1 LGIKFREGGGKF
13 VKGMNKTISGIAI
26 TSFSLLAIFIISIPF
41 LLFPKGKKTK
51 ELFNFEGNVLL
62 TLGEMISK
70 LRMREEELARE
81 RKDEREKAEELRI
94 ISHVILN
101 SLPFPILLL
110 SSDKRIL
117 NMNRSSEEFFGR
129 SFSSSLFLS
138 ASSILP
144 SNFIEIIEDAEKK
157 GFREE
162 RTINE
167 DGKWFQIQVIPI
179 KGEKGVIGTIFML
192 NDITER
198 KREEEILKEKEKM
211 ASLGEMASYLAHE
224 IKNSVGVALGYLKLS
239 SEKEK
244 YEEKVVKELNTI
256 SSNIERFLD
265 FAKPMEIRKEKIEL
279 KETISEIKESLRDI
293 DLTLEGEFP
302 LCEGDKNLLK
312 MVFFNLIKNSI
323 EAKSTYIKIKSHW
336 RKGEKSILID
346 FIDDGTGIPEGKA
359 EKVFLPFYSTKEGGA
374 GLGLSLSKKIIL
386 HHGGEIKIIPSE
398 KGTTVR
404 IILPVNG

>member
-1 LGIKFREGGGKF
+1 
-13 VKGMNKTISGIAI
+13 
-26 TSFSLLAIFIISIPF
+26 
-41 LLFPKGKKTK
+41 
-51 ELFNFEGNVLL
+51 
-62 TLGEMISK
+62 MISK
-70 LRMREEELARE
+70 LRTREEELTRE

-110 SSDKRIL
+110 SPDKRIL

-138 ASSILP
+138 VSSILP
-144 SNFIEIIEDAEKK
+144 PNFLEIIEDAGKK

-179 KGEKGVIGTIFML
+179 KGEKGILATIFMV

-239 SEKEK
+239 NEKEN
-244 YEEKVVKELNTI
+244 YAERVVKELNTI

-279 KETISEIKESLRDI
+279 KETISEIKESFRDI
-293 DLTLEGEFP
+293 DLILEGEFP
-302 LCEGDKNLLK
+302 LFEGDKNLLK
-312 MVFFNLIKNSI
+312 MVFFNLIKNSM
-323 EAKSTYIKIKSHW
+323 EAESTYIKIKSHW
-336 RKGEKSILID
+336 KKGEKNIVID
-346 FIDDGTGIPEGKA
+346 FIDDGTGIPEGKS

-404 IILPVNG
+404 VVLPFNG